1 MAGLLD
7 DPIAAL
13 AAQIR
18 AQYNTGQGGSG
29 SWDDAGY
36 DRAMELAQLLSKQGI
51 TNLSDLALVNTPYD
65 EASAAEYNRVNATG
79 ADMNGYPISPGL
91 SLEDLNA
98 SGGRKQLQVG
108 DKAVGYLGDFN
119 NDGTYGSNAGEFLQG
134 KGDEALL
141 GWSARGDGNT
151 SYRVVT
157 DPNTGQVS
165 IAPGWNSSSDAA
177 KAREL
182 AIATAAIVGGAY
194 GMSAM
199 GGAGAGA
206 GASSGGLTG
215 VDAAMA
221 DYAASGGG
229 AGLFGGGGAAA
240 GGIGTLGALPEV
252 PGQVASMST
261 MGQFT
266 MPELASAAYVPTMG
280 ELGAGAGLLSAAGK
294 GAGAASGAANALGGY
309 GDLAKLG
316 ITALGAYE
324 GYQGNDPT
332 TSTNVR
338 TLDPRIDSKVF
349 GTGGLL
355 SNADEQ
361 FQRNK
366 ATGQNDT
373 MRQSQEWL
381 RGMLSSPEAQQGLA
395 NMYGSSQGLLRA
407 PVAGNPFMNFK
418 FGG

>member
-36 DRAMELAQLLSKQGI
+36 DRAMELAQLLAKQGI
-51 TNLSDLALVNTPYD
+51 TNLSDLALKNTPYD
-65 EASAAEYNRVNATG
+65 DASAAEYNRVNATG

-91 SLEDLNA
+91 SAEDLNA
-98 SGGRKQLQVG
+98 GGGRKQLQIG
-108 DKAVGYLGDFN
+108 DKAVGFLGDYN

-157 DPNTGQVS
+157 DPATGKVS
-165 IAPGWNSSSDAA
+165 IAPGWNSSSDADT
-177 KAREL
+177 ARKL
-182 AIATAAIVGGAY
+182 AIAAAVIAGGAY
-194 GMSAM
+194 GASAM

-206 GASSGGLTG
+206 GAGGGLTG

-240 GGIGTLGALPEV
+240 GGIGTLGTLPEV

-266 MPELASAAYVPTMG
+266 MPELASAAYVPTMA
-280 ELGAGAGLLSAAGK
+280 ELGAGAGGLLSAAGK
-294 GAGAASGAANALGGY
+294 GAGAASGAANALGEY

-324 GYQGNDPT
+324 GYKGNDPA

-338 TLDPRIDSKVF
+338 TLDPRIDSRVF
-349 GTGGLL
+349 GEGGLM
-355 SNADEQ
+355 SNADSWYHATTSGQTEQ
-361 FQRNK
+361 MQK
-366 ATGQNDT
+366 
-373 MRQSQEWL
+373 SQEWL

-395 NMYGSSQGLLRA
+395 
-407 PVAGNPFMNFK
+407 
-418 FGG
+418 

>member
-36 DRAMELAQLLSKQGI
+36 DRAMELAQLLAKQGI
-51 TNLSDLALVNTPYD
+51 TNLSDLALKNTPYD
-65 EASAAEYNRVNATG
+65 DASAAEYNRVNATG

-91 SLEDLNA
+91 SAEDLNA
-98 SGGRKQLQVG
+98 GGGRKQLQIG
-108 DKAVGYLGDFN
+108 DKAVGFLGDYN

-157 DPNTGQVS
+157 DPATGKVS
-165 IAPGWNSSSDAA
+165 IAPGWNSSSDADT
-177 KAREL
+177 ARKL
-182 AIATAAIVGGAY
+182 AIAAAVIAGGAY
-194 GMSAM
+194 GASAM

-206 GASSGGLTG
+206 GAGGGLTG

-240 GGIGTLGALPEV
+240 GGIGTLGTLPEV

-266 MPELASAAYVPTMG
+266 MPELASAAYVPTMA
-280 ELGAGAGLLSAAGK
+280 ELGAGAGGLLSGLG
-294 GAGAASGAANALGGY
+294 GAGA
-309 GDLAKLG
+309 LAKLG

-324 GYQGNDPT
+324 GYKGNDPAST
-332 TSTNVR
+332 TNVR
-338 TLDPRIDSKVF
+338 TLDPRIDSRVF
-349 GTGGLL
+349 GDNGLL
-355 SNADEQ
+355 SNVDSWYQ
-361 FQRNK
+361 QNK
-366 ATGQNDT
+366 SGQNET
-373 MRQSQEWL
+373 MKKAQDWT

-395 NMYGSSQGLLRA
+395 RMYGSSQGLLSS
-407 PVAGNPFMNFK
+407 PVAGNPFLNWK
-418 FGG
+418 VGG